1 MKKVLLVA
9 LLVLLFAVGLGQ
21 WLLNDPGYVLIVRGH
36 WRLEAS
42 LGLWLLLLLAGWV
55 ATIFVV
61 LLLVWLWRRLA
72 PRHLSRRVGSYLTRR
87 RLERGLKALGHGEWK
102 RAAKLFAAAGDGDW
116 AAPGLLGA
124 AFAYQ
129 QLGQV
134 SERDASLEAVAGD
147 RYGENFAL
155 WLGLLWRSRE
165 GQPVTALLEEQV
177 AHAPN
182 NLPLRRL
189 AAELAEREE
198 RWRAL
203 RKHLQHL
210 PKHEQ
215 QQEARQQRLWHG
227 LLQQTATEE
236 PDADKRAQALR
247 ECWREV
253 PTTLKKHAELALQY
267 GGYLAQSGD
276 AAGALKVLGDAIER
290 GWDTRFVPL
299 LEDLP
304 CPDPIAFLALLEKWQ
319 QHCPAASELQLLA
332 GRAALKAQ
340 LWGKAEQH
348 LRQAGSA
355 GCVVAWAELARLKQ
369 AQGDLAAVQEC
380 LVEQSRQV
388 SGALPTLPL
397 PKLGG

>member
-1 MKKVLLVA
+1 MKKVLLIA
-9 LLVLLFAVGLGQ
+9 LLVLLLAVGLGQ

-42 LGLWLLLLLAGWV
+42 LGLWLLLLLAAWV
-55 ATIFVV
+55 ATVFVV

-72 PRHLSRRVGSYLTRR
+72 PRHLSLRVGNYLTRR
-87 RLERGLKALGHGEWK
+87 RLERGLMALGNGDWK
-102 RAAKLFAAAGDGDW
+102 RAAKLFAAAGSGDW

-129 QLGQV
+129 QLSQI
-134 SERDASLEAVAGD
+134 EQRDASLDAVASD
-147 RYGENFAL
+147 RYGASFAI
-155 WLGLLWRSRE
+155 WLSLFWRSRE
-165 GQPVTALLEEQV
+165 GQPVAALLEEQL

-189 AAELAEREE
+189 AAELAEREQ

-203 RKHLQHL
+203 RKHLRHL
-210 PKHEQ
+210 PKSEQ
-215 QQEARQQRLWHG
+215 QQTARQQRLWRG
-227 LLQQTATEE
+227 LLQQTASEE
-236 PDADKRAQALR
+236 PDTEKRVQALR
-247 ECWREV
+247 QCWREV
-253 PTTLKKHAELALQY
+253 PTALKKQPELALQY
-267 GGYLAQSGD
+267 AGYLAQSRD
-276 AAGALKVLGDAIER
+276 AEGALKILGESIER
-290 GWDTRFVPL
+290 GWDARFVPL

-304 CPDPIAFLALLEKWQ
+304 CPDPIVFLALLEKWQ
-319 QHCPAASELQLLA
+319 QLCPEAAELKLLA
-332 GRAALKAQ
+332 GRAALKAN

-369 AQGDLAAVQEC
+369 AQGDLAAVQDC

-388 SGALPTLPL
+388 SGALPPLPL
-397 PKLGG
+397 PKKSS